1 MVRPRAGVAGDGGAR
16 PWYLA
21 DLDDDVIVES
31 AESGATTNENLNHN
45 RQLWGTSSRGDTSA
59 TSARRNN
66 QYRGE
71 SQSKSEPPRHKPPL
85 HDRPYLTDDDDI
97 VFVPADRSSLFAASS
112 SYPRQSS
119 ADDRR
124 WLLIRTGGVTAA
136 SLAFMFVIMYV
147 YCNRLRFRKDVIS
160 VFTSGMEKKEKP
172 TVKEE
177 ASGHVD
183 GTNTND
189 CRSAERKRAKKRRQ
203 KEKKKAL
210 LKEQQQRQQ
219 QQQQQQQRASQAVED
234 KESNEIRPLMDGLTS
249 YQEPRAKLTSAD
261 ISDIKQQAAGDSMNE
276 ASSSTCIAPSSMPQN
291 RLPMPPIYATSAE
304 TFACSNA
311 TSSGSSNIHYPA
323 ETLPLPVGIVP
334 PQQKQS
340 QHQQVDI
347 NTHSSM
353 LASVIGTP
361 KGDGRDIVDATLFSR
376 HTPIQA
382 NPMWMNTCKIETKQE
397 ESATSK
403 QGTAERTSKMHAARS
418 TRSKEAEPVAKRAV
432 RIFSHKMDEKDNE
445 TQSPQDFFIDLIG
458 KRGYSTNSYSSLDCG
473 YHTAPSPL
481 QLASFGTAVI
491 KAVESDDSEQLSAL
505 LESGLSR
512 NPCSSFSDYIL
523 CRSIKKG
530 CVKSFRAQVEAG
542 ADLRIA
548 DDFGR
553 TALHHAAWAQSP
565 NFEIV
570 DVILKADKN
579 MLRLTDRLGRTPL
592 NYAHG
597 AHRAEWIEHL
607 KEVVNDFWPE
617 NGKDWHEE
625 EVPPKVVREGGM
637 IADPADALPAH
648 EASLI
653 AMGKVAPTATDGKNT
668 VSTSSDTPESD
679 ASETSASAGK
689 RKKLDTSNSRQNFVN
704 AKKLATRS
712 PSSGK
717 KVVASRCA

>member
-1 MVRPRAGVAGDGGAR
+1 MSNIEDLIDDNLEAKASIWDESSTSTNDVNATIDGSVSDNINDR
-16 PWYLA
+16 
-21 DLDDDVIVES
+21 
-31 AESGATTNENLNHN
+31 N
-45 RQLWGTSSRGDTSA
+45 SSSS
-59 TSARRNN
+59 TSARNN
-66 QYRGE
+66 SSINAAAAVIDEAPTGLREDSPVGSAAAAAVPSHNLAPQWTAQWNNMTSVPNPLLSNPFFNLSALPTDEAQIRLQVAVAAQLSQQDDGGPPKKPMMVASTGNNE
-71 SQSKSEPPRHKPPL
+71 SVAVL
-85 HDRPYLTDDDDI
+85 NND
-97 VFVPADRSSLFAASS
+97 SS
-112 SYPRQSS
+112 SYIISQMP
-119 ADDRR
+119 AE
-124 WLLIRTGGVTAA
+124 LFEPVP
-136 SLAFMFVIMYV
+136 LAPGFHH
-147 YCNRLRFRKDVIS
+147 
-160 VFTSGMEKKEKP
+160 E
-172 TVKEE
+172 
-177 ASGHVD
+177 
-183 GTNTND
+183 
-189 CRSAERKRAKKRRQ
+189 
-203 KEKKKAL
+203 
-210 LKEQQQRQQ
+210 QQRQQ

-323 ETLPLPVGIVP
+323 ETLPLPVGIAP